1 MTELQEKII
10 QLLKDNDGRMEAEKV
25 CNLLG
30 ITMNEIP
37 WGYNIGW
44 ARCLQV
50 GGVYHLILSGQRA
63 GSSVVEQLSFKQHVV
78 GSIPTWPTK
87 FRKNYIK

>member
-1 MTELQEKII
+1 MKE
-10 QLLKDNDGRMEAEKV
+10 NDGRMEAEKV

-50 GGVYHLILSGQRA
+50 GGVYHLILSGQ
-63 GSSVVEQLSFKQHVV
+63 HD
-78 GSIPTWPTK
+78 
-87 FRKNYIK
+87 